1 MGKIHAMPNYVQR
14 KMLGLETD
22 KDDDSSLDGS
32 ISGWVRIL
40 PHIVSKRCISVLMAV
55 T

>member
-1 MGKIHAMPNYVQR
+1 MPNYVQR
-14 KMLGLETD
+14 KLLGLETD

-32 ISGWVRIL
+32 ISRWMRIL
-40 PHIVSKRCISVLMAV
+40 PHMVSMRCISVLMAV